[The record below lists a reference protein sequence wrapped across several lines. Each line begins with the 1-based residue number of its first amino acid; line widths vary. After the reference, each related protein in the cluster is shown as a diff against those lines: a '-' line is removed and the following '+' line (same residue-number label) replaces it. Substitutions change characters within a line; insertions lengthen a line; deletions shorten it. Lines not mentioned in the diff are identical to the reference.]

1 MPLYPSKFWDLR
13 ACHVSLYLRSE
24 TWILKVFSIWCC
36 HSYTNRSF
44 WFAFYPIG
52 FPWSTRR
59 EGWSRRK
66 GGKGD
71 LSSLACACLI
81 FLLLSA
87 LLFNL
92 CDSFVRLIFLHPVLQ
107 KHSDVW
113 SEETDLHRGIKKA
126 TLQEIGALLAQKKRI
141 IIPRYLGYNLWT
153 TWHQLIER
161 WSFQGFLKMG
171 VGGGIYDIK

>member
-1 MPLYPSKFWDLR
+1 MPCFFICVQKHEFLR
-13 ACHVSLYLRSE
+13 F
-24 TWILKVFSIWCC
+24 FSIWCC

-92 CDSFVRLIFLHPVLQ
+92 CNSFIRLIFLHPVLQ

-113 SEETDLHRGIKKA
+113 SEEPHLHRGIKA
-126 TLQEIGALLAQKKRI
+126 TLQEIRALLTQKKRI

-161 WSFQGFLKMG
+161 RSFQGFLKMG
-171 VGGGIYDIK
+171 VGEAFMTLSKIK